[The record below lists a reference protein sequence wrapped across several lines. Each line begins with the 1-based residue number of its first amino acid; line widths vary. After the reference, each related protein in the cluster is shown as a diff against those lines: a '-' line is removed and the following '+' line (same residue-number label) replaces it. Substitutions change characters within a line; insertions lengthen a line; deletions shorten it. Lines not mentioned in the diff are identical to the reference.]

1 LSHASLDCLLLEFQ
15 LLWRKIKW
23 IHTSQR

>member
-1 LSHASLDCLLLEFQ
+1 LSHASLVCLLLEFQ
-15 LLWRKIKW
+15 LLWRKIKL